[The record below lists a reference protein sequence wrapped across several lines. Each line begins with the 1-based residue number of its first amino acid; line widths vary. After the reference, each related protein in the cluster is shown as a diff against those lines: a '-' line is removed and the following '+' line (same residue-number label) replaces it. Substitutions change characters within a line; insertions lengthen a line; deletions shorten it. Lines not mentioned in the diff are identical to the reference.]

1 MKAVLDFRFF
11 FGGCFEVNDN
21 WEGSN
26 SETKTLKLINVL
38 KVIKMSSLFVCLFH
52 TRYNSH
58 VFKGFLVSDC

>member
-1 MKAVLDFRFF
+1 M
-11 FGGCFEVNDN
+11 NDN